1 MRNTSVDPDTQAI
14 AARMIENKI
23 RDEWVKAGGSANC
36 STTVVY
42 SEEAGEWEARPT
54 RDDLTLKDR
63 RAFVTAINRVIHRYK
78 LAIKAKLAPPL

>member
-1 MRNTSVDPDTQAI
+1 MSGSKLAGQRI
-14 AARMIENKI
+14 AGPI
-23 RDEWVKAGGSANC
+23 VS
-36 STTVVY
+36 Y

-54 RDDLTLKDR
+54 RDNLTLKDR

>member
-1 MRNTSVDPDTQAI
+1 MDPDTQAI

-36 STTVVY
+36 SAIVIY

-78 LAIKAKLAPPL
+78 LVIKAKLAPPL